1 MVYDDPPFTMA
12 SCSTMTIRGN
22 LYTVSAPSGAGK
34 TSLVK
39 AVIESTRDICV
50 SVSHTTRKMRPGE
63 QDGVNYHFV
72 DQTRFMS
79 MLEESAFLE
88 HAQVFDNYYGTSRQW
103 VEDTLNKGL
112 DVILEIDWQGA
123 AQVRRLIPDTISLFI
138 LPPSQ
143 ATLRERLTQ
152 RGQDDHSII
161 ERRMRDAR
169 QEIEHYIESDYLI
182 VNDNFDTAKHQFQ
195 AIITAL
201 RLTQQ
206 KQQQRHQTLLTS
218 LLS

>member
-1 MVYDDPPFTMA
+1 
-12 SCSTMTIRGN
+12 MTTRGN

-63 QDGVNYHFV
+63 TNGVNYHFV
-72 DQTRFMS
+72 DQAQFMA
-79 MLEESAFLE
+79 MLEETAFIE
-88 HAQVFDNYYGTSRQW
+88 HAQVFDNYYGSSRQW
-103 VEDTLNKGL
+103 VEATLNTGV

-123 AQVRRLIPDTISLFI
+123 EQVRHQIPDTISLFI

-143 ATLRERLTQ
+143 DTLRDRLTN
-152 RGQDDHSII
+152 RGQDDQSII

-169 QEIEHYIESDYLI
+169 KELEHYIESDYLI
-182 VNDNFDTAKHQFQ
+182 VNDNFDIAISEFK
-195 AIITAL
+195 AIITAQ

-206 KQQQRHQTLLTS
+206 KQQQRHQSLLTS

>member
-12 SCSTMTIRGN
+12 SYSTMTIRGN

-50 SVSHTTRKMRPGE
+50 SVSHTTRTMRPGE
-63 QDGVNYHFV
+63 VDGVNYHFV
-72 DQTRFMS
+72 SQAQFMA
-79 MLEESAFLE
+79 MLEETAFLE

-103 VEDTLNKGL
+103 VEDTLNSGL

-143 ATLRERLTQ
+143 DTLRERLTQ

-169 QEIEHYIESDYLI
+169 KEIEHYIESDYLI
-182 VNDNFDTAKHQFQ
+182 VNDDFNVALGQFQ
-195 AIITAL
+195 AIISAL